1 MASNETFVGTN
12 GNFVSIPQEVYEDLI
27 RDSHTNDI
35 VKRIIRHEIIDR
47 GYSVIGSDATEI
59 IMAILQIKEAS
70 DDGADLD

>member
-1 MASNETFVGTN
+1 MASNENFVGTN

-27 RDSHTNDI
+27 RDSHTIDI

-59 IMAILQIKEAS
+59 IMAILQIKEAP
-70 DDGADLD
+70 DDGSNLD

>member
-27 RDSHTNDI
+27 RDSHTVDI

-59 IMAILQIKEAS
+59 IMAILQIKEAH
-70 DDGADLD
+70 DDGSNLD

>member
-59 IMAILQIKEAS
+59 IMAILQIKEAP
-70 DDGADLD
+70 DDGSNLD

>member
-1 MASNETFVGTN
+1 MASNENFVGTN

-27 RDSHTNDI
+27 RDSHTIDI

-70 DDGADLD
+70 DDGTDLD